1 MPRTMDFE
9 TKYRAEDSQPFDQ
22 KNEMYKRVRWEP
34 KLKQLGRDYYGV
46 IQPQDKPGFRHE
58 EIAFRNAAWFV
69 EMGFARSVI
78 ENNFGLYDWED
89 RLYQMAALPMDPPWE
104 EESPSYHA
112 GMVKK
117 AARFYGADL
126 VGICRM
132 DRRWLYTKGYEL
144 VKRFEY
150 DIDISDE
157 YTHVIVLGFAMS
169 YSDYRYTPT
178 FIGGAATGLG
188 YSKMAYTCGLMGQF
202 LRGLGHK
209 AIPTG
214 NDTALSVPFA
224 IQAGLGELGRN
235 GLLITP
241 KYGPRVRL
249 AKIFT
254 NLPMACDEPIEFGV
268 EGFCERCRKCADSC
282 PPKAITHGDRS
293 SEPISISNAGGSLKW
308 YVDAEK
314 CFKFW
319 AANGCDC
326 GNCVRTCPFNKPEGP
341 LHESSRWFIE
351 QVPGL
356 NRLFVKVDDFL
367 GYGEQG
373 DLETYWDRAP

>member
-9 TKYRAEDSQPFDQ
+9 AKYRAGDAEPFHQ
-22 KNEMYKRVRWEP
+22 KNEMYKRVRWAPE
-34 KLKQLGRDYYGV
+34 LKQLGRDYYGV
-46 IQPQDKPGFRHE
+46 IQPQDKAGFRHE

-78 ENNFGLYDWED
+78 ENNFGLYDWDD
-89 RLYQMAALPMDPPWE
+89 RLFQMAAMPMEPPWD
-104 EESPSYHA
+104 EESPSYHSV
-112 GMVKK
+112 MIKK

-126 VGICRM
+126 IGICRM

-150 DIDISDE
+150 DIEIPE
-157 YTHVIVLGFAMS
+157 RYTHVIVLGFAMS
-169 YSDYRYTPT
+169 YADYQYTPT

-188 YSKMAYTCGLMGQF
+188 YSKMAYTTGLTAQF
-202 LRGLGHK
+202 LRGLGYN

-254 NLPMACDEPIEFGV
+254 NLPMECDEPIEFGV
-268 EGFCERCRKCADSC
+268 EAFCERCRKCADNC

-293 SEPISISNAGGSLKW
+293 SEPINVSNAGGTHKW
-308 YVDAEK
+308 YLDAEK

-326 GNCVRTCPFNKPEGP
+326 GNCVRTCPFNKPEGR
-341 LHESSRWFIE
+341 LHDSSRWFIE
-351 QVPGL
+351 QLPGL
-356 NRLFVKVDDFL
+356 DRLFVKIDDLL